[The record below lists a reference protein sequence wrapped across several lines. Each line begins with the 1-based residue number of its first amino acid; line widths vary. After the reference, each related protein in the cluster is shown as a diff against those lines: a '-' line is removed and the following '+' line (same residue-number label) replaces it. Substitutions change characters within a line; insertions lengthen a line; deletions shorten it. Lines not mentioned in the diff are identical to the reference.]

1 MIDESIAQS
10 HFISAPDGLR
20 LHAREYGSRLLE
32 ATPVVCLPGLARTA
46 ADFDALAR
54 ALASGRAGRPRRVVA
69 LDYRGRG
76 LSARD
81 PKPAN
86 YDLRVENADI
96 LACLDCLGV
105 EHAVFLGTSRGGLH
119 ILMLAAIRPA
129 MMKAVILNDIGPVIE
144 AAGLARI
151 RTYVGRLPQP
161 GNWDDAVDLVKNVMG
176 AQFTNLSE
184 EEWLSYAMLT
194 FEETGDGFATRYDPA
209 LMKSL
214 EAYDLD
220 QPLPTM
226 WPQFEGLARMPTLAL
241 RGENSDLL
249 APETVEEMARRHPR
263 FEAHTVAGQ
272 GHAPLILDEPTIQ
285 RVCAFI
291 AQAAA

>member
-1 MIDESIAQS
+1 
-10 HFISAPDGLR
+10 
-20 LHAREYGSRLLE
+20 
-32 ATPVVCLPGLARTA
+32 
-46 ADFDALAR
+46 
-54 ALASGRAGRPRRVVA
+54 
-69 LDYRGRG
+69 
-76 LSARD
+76 
-81 PKPAN
+81 
-86 YDLRVENADI
+86 
-96 LACLDCLGV
+96 
-105 EHAVFLGTSRGGLH
+105 
-119 ILMLAAIRPA
+119 
-129 MMKAVILNDIGPVIE
+129 
-144 AAGLARI
+144 
-151 RTYVGRLPQP
+151 
-161 GNWDDAVDLVKNVMG
+161 
-176 AQFTNLSE
+176 
-184 EEWLSYAMLT
+184 MLT